1 MTYMYINNLCNI
13 NISLKMFKTVFLMQL
28 LTVNTYTLVISYEPE
43 VGRKAKTFTQ
53 VRICYIKIS
62 AL

>member
-1 MTYMYINNLCNI
+1 
-13 NISLKMFKTVFLMQL
+13 MFKTVFLMQL